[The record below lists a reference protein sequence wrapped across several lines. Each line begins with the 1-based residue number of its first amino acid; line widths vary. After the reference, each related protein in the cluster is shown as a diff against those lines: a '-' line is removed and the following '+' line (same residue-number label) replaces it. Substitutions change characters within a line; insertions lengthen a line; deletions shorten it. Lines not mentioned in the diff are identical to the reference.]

1 MNDTPLPDPENG
13 SQLRSD
19 PMAILRLLRDESG
32 HDPKGLPPV
41 HRWNPPFCGD
51 INMEIKRNGQWFYMG
66 TPIGRPALV
75 KLFSSVLRR
84 DDDDHYYLVTPV
96 EMVRIQV
103 EDAPFLA
110 VLVEKHEE
118 GGLFY
123 LKFTTQTGDV
133 VIAGPEHPLRVQFN
147 DDQEPKPYVHVRD
160 RLEALI
166 SRNVYYQLVEWST
179 EGPASVEVETEINVA
194 VNNTAVG
201 VHSAGT
207 FFVIGYL

>member
-1 MNDTPLPDPENG
+1 MTDTSPPDHKSG

-19 PMAILRLLRDESG
+19 PMAILRLLKDEAG
-32 HDPKGLPPV
+32 NDPRGLPPV

-75 KLFSSVLRR
+75 KLFSSVLRH
-84 DDDDHYYLVTPV
+84 DDDGDYYLVTPV
-96 EMVRIQV
+96 EKVRIRV

-118 GGLFY
+118 EGLQY

-133 VIAGPEHPLRVQFN
+133 VIAGPGHPIRVVFK
-147 DDQEPKPYVHVRD
+147 DDHEPSPYVHVRD
-160 RLEALI
+160 RLDALI
-166 SRNVYYQLVEWST
+166 SRNVYYQLVEWG
-179 EGPASVEVETEINVA
+179 EERPEQGR
-194 VNNTAVG
+194 TALG
-201 VHSAGT
+201 VCSAGE
-207 FFVIGYL
+207 FYVIGYL

>member
-1 MNDTPLPDPENG
+1 MSDTPPQDPKPG
-13 SQLRSD
+13 SQLRAD
-19 PMAILRLLRDESG
+19 PMAILRLLKDEEG

-75 KLFSSVLRR
+75 KLFSSVLRH
-84 DDDDHYYLVTPV
+84 DDDGDYYLVTPV
-96 EMVRIQV
+96 EKVRIRV

-118 GGLFY
+118 GGVPY

-133 VIAGPEHPLRVQFN
+133 VIAGPEHPLRVEFN
-147 DDQEPKPYVHVRD
+147 DEQEPKPYVHVRD

-166 SRNVYYQLVEWST
+166 SRNVYYQLVEWSS
-179 EGPASVEVETEINVA
+179 EGPNPAE
-194 VNNTAVG
+194 VG
-201 VHSAGT
+201 VCSAGA